1 MTDRTLA
8 GHHGVALPSGD
19 LLSTPHYV
27 RFARSLA
34 LLGGLGAMGCPE
46 STTPPDAAMPPSDAF
61 GAQDAFSAEDAPVV
75 LVDASSAEDARGST
89 DAAFV
94 RPDAFS
100 AEDAPQLSD
109 AGNVCD
115 RCVCSGFGPAEDA
128 GADAGAPDC
137 FTVPGAE
144 ICCAAIGPLMP
155 PDLAV

>member
-1 MTDRTLA
+1 MAR
-8 GHHGVALPSGD
+8 LPGTMGWPFLPEI

-46 STTPPDAAMPPSDAF
+46 STTASDAAMPPSP
-61 GAQDAFSAEDAPVV
+61 DAFSAEDAPVV

-94 RPDAFS
+94 RPDALS

-137 FTVPGAE
+137 LTVPGAE
-144 ICCAAIGPLMP
+144 VCCAAIGPLMP